1 MGLTCS
7 PNPFTPLFIL
17 RLSPGLLRCRAASRR
32 LLDVVVPRKLK
43 RKRLRAPIGHE
54 PKIDGVGLVEMVA
67 QHRAAR
73 DVEVLRS
80 RLSQRRVPE
89 EEDPDDETGIG
100 GRT

>member
-1 MGLTCS
+1 MQSYPVHPALHLEAVAGIVAM
-7 PNPFTPLFIL
+7 P
-17 RLSPGLLRCRAASRR
+17 CRVEEIAG
-32 LLDVVVPRKLK
+32 DVVVPRKLK